1 MKKINSTILIIFFS
15 FNFFSF
21 DTMQV
26 LDFKKENNK
35 VKTLSITNSYGTKI
49 ILTNYGGRIMSI
61 FTSDKKGNFDDIVL
75 GYDKASDYLNAKE
88 NPYFGSIVGRYGNRI
103 KNGTFSIDD
112 KSYVLA
118 KNNNMNHLHGGIKG
132 FDSVLWEIEN
142 YNSNQVTL
150 SYLSPD
156 GDEGYP
162 GELMVKVKY
171 LISEKNELI
180 IEYWAETNKKTIVN
194 LTNHSYFNLN
204 GSANGSIENHLLEIN
219 AKYYTPVDENLIP
232 TGEILSVN
240 KTPFD
245 FIKLKKI
252 GSNIDDDNIQ
262 LKYGLGY
269 DHNFVLNKKYKELD
283 FAAKVFEPRSGRLL
297 EVFTNEPGIQFY
309 SGNFL
314 DGKIIGKK
322 NKSYAKRSAF
332 CLETQ
337 HFPDSPNKDH
347 FPSTILSPGEK
358 YYSIC
363 IYKFSYVK

>member
-1 MKKINSTILIIFFS
+1 MKKINSTVLIIFFS

-21 DTMQV
+21 DTMQI
-26 LDFKKENNK
+26 LDLKKENNK

-61 FTSDKKGNFDDIVL
+61 FTSDKKGKFDDIVL
-75 GYDKASDYLNAKE
+75 GYDKASDYLDAKE

-150 SYLSPD
+150 SYVSPD

-194 LTNHSYFNLN
+194 LTNHSYFNLS

-240 KTPFD
+240 KSPFD

-283 FAAKVFEPRSGRLL
+283 FAAKVFEPRSGRVL

-347 FPSTILSPGEK
+347 FPSTILNPGEK